1 MAQFP
6 MTFGPA
12 ARPTGKRP
20 AMAPMVVNQRAPVR
34 DNSVSVSQ
42 ASAFPGALMQRGALI
57 IRRAASAIGART
69 ADAADKARCH
79 VDPFPHEGSSKS

>member
-6 MTFGPA
+6 MTFEPA

-34 DNSVSVSQ
+34 DNSDSVIQ
-42 ASAFPGALMQRGALI
+42 ANALPGALRQRGASI

-69 ADAADKARCH
+69 PDAADKARCP
-79 VDPFPHEGSSKS
+79 VDPFPHEGSSQ